1 MAMTAVDIKNGFIA
15 GLLDRGIL
23 AVDFAARAARVL

>member
-15 GLLDRGIL
+15 GLLDRGNF
-23 AVDFAARAARVL
+23 AADVAARAARVL